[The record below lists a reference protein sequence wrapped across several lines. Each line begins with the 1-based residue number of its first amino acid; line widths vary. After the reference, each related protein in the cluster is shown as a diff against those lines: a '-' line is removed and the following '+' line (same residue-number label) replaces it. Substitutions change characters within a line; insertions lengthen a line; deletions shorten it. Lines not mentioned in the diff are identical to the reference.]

1 MTDIRNSHCLKLIKL
16 TFFVPFTKNGIFK
29 LTKRGLSPIGFCILC
44 SVIKHGLKFLKN
56 VKSPPHALPVRS
68 STQIWVVMH
77 HQYGIS
83 ALVSQTSF
91 CGETVG
97 GVAKI
102 MSAVFSSWINMGYII
117 ILYHWPRE
125 LFSCK
130 TKAGNNMQ
138 AR

>member
-1 MTDIRNSHCLKLIKL
+1 MTDICNSHCIKLIKL
-16 TFFVPFTKNGIFK
+16 TFFVSFTKNGIFK

-97 GVAKI
+97 GVAKCQ
-102 MSAVFSSWINMGYII
+102 
-117 ILYHWPRE
+117 
-125 LFSCK
+125 LFSP
-130 TKAGNNMQ
+130 AGSTWDIS
-138 AR
+138 

>member
-1 MTDIRNSHCLKLIKL
+1 MTDIRNSLQFCIKLIKL

-44 SVIKHGLKFLKN
+44 SVSKNGLKFSKN

-68 STQIWVVMH
+68 STQIWVVTH

-91 CGETVG
+91 RRKLL
-97 GVAKI
+97 VASQNVSCFPQLDQHGI
-102 MSAVFSSWINMGYII
+102 
-117 ILYHWPRE
+117 YHNIKSLAKRTT
-125 LFSCK
+125 LL
-130 TKAGNNMQ
+130 Q
-138 AR
+138 D